1 MPYRL
6 TWEPAGVY
14 RAYFGDVTIAERRAS
29 FDAICSDPGFD
40 DLRYAITDYLA
51 VGAYEVTSAAT
62 AEIAAFHIA
71 PLATNPRI
79 VIAAVADRADILAA
93 IDEFKR
99 YAFTTAPYR
108 VFPTLA
114 EARRWV
120 DEVLSRQP

>member
-6 TWEPAGVY
+6 TWEPFGVY
-14 RAYFGDVTIAERRAS
+14 REYFGDVTVAERRAS
-29 FDAICSDPGFD
+29 FDIICGDRRFD

-51 VGAYEVTSAAT
+51 VDAYEVTRIAT

-79 VIAAVADRADILAA
+79 AIAAVASRPDILAA
-93 IDEFKR
+93 IEDFKSHG
-99 YAFTTAPYR
+99 FTTAPYR

-114 EARRWV
+114 EARQWLRA
-120 DEVLSRQP
+120 RPT

>member
-1 MPYRL
+1 
-6 TWEPAGVY
+6 
-14 RAYFGDVTIAERRAS
+14 
-29 FDAICSDPGFD
+29 
-40 DLRYAITDYLA
+40 
-51 VGAYEVTSAAT
+51 
-62 AEIAAFHIA
+62 
-71 PLATNPRI
+71 
-79 VIAAVADRADILAA
+79 VADRADILAA